1 MLWLQ
6 VLEELGLDEVD
17 MLDDEGIDMDMDTVE
32 GEYSSLLS
40 IALHYILFLFQKIH
54 RLLML
59 PAGIGLLQIVVAS
72 FLPQMLDSR
81 VSQTLDS
88 MISRILG
95 RAVFLTLMSH
105 LNTMT
110 H

>member
-32 GEYSSLLS
+32 GEYSLLLS

-54 RLLML
+54 
-59 PAGIGLLQIVVAS
+59 
-72 FLPQMLDSR
+72 
-81 VSQTLDS
+81 
-88 MISRILG
+88 
-95 RAVFLTLMSH
+95 
-105 LNTMT
+105 
-110 H
+110 